1 MENISWKIIDKL
13 FNDNPNFLVSHHLDS
28 YNDFINIG
36 IKKVFQEN
44 NPIRFI
50 EKEKKNANE
59 CMLYFGGKD
68 GSKIYFGK
76 PIIYDDENVHFMFP
90 NEARL
95 RNMTYGITIH
105 YDIDVDFIINDTE
118 DDTPIKKNI
127 IIEKVLLGKFPIM
140 LKSNACILNKMS
152 KEVCSQMGECKNDNG
167 GYFIIN

>member
-50 EKEKKNANE
+50 EKEKEKANE

-76 PIIYDDENVHFMFP
+76 LTN
-90 NEARL
+90 
-95 RNMTYGITIH
+95 
-105 YDIDVDFIINDTE
+105 
-118 DDTPIKKNI
+118 
-127 IIEKVLLGKFPIM
+127 
-140 LKSNACILNKMS
+140 
-152 KEVCSQMGECKNDNG
+152 
-167 GYFIIN
+167 